1 MKYYAC
7 LIPKE
12 DGKIGLNVGRYY
24 TYQHRRE
31 WVDASGID
39 TFLAAG
45 YVKGGDHFTYNN
57 KAYIIM
63 KSFIDLNEKFV
74 VVVAIE
80 STNGCDIDPVE
91 E

>member
-1 MKYYAC
+1 MSYPFTIFSNWYKDISFKSLLKYSF
-7 LIPKE
+7 
-12 DGKIGLNVGRYY
+12 
-24 TYQHRRE
+24 
-31 WVDASGID
+31 DASGID

-45 YVKGGDHFTYNN
+45 YVKGVDHFTYNN

-74 VVVAIE
+74 VVVAVE